1 MNRKWIRAIILGVNV
16 LRLKFVMRQKLLISF
31 LWFDSKRYLQ
41 SFSGNLQYCSCLS
54 RLHAQFLL
62 FLNCNWYSILI
73 YEFTVWLRNTS
84 VVCFARSEVLNVFQS
99 SPLAEKQYN
108 THAAQRRLCCSG
120 LNRSRCRRHKCV
132 FESNVL
138 DPLLGVSTLSNF
150 PLRVQETDISA
161 VSVR

>member
-31 LWFDSKRYLQ
+31 LWFDSERYLQ

-62 FLNCNWYSILI
+62 FLNCNWYSID
-73 YEFTVWLRNTS
+73 LRVHSLTEKHKCRLFRKKWSAKCVS
-84 VVCFARSEVLNVFQS
+84 V
-99 SPLAEKQYN
+99 SPLTEKQHN

-120 LNRSRCRRHKCV
+120 LNRSRCRRRKCV

>member
-1 MNRKWIRAIILGVNV
+1 MNRKWIRTIILGVNV
-16 LRLKFVMRQKLLISF
+16 LQLKFVMRQKLLISF
-31 LWFDSKRYLQ
+31 LWFDL
-41 SFSGNLQYCSCLS
+41 SFPVICSIVLVYRAYTPSFFCFWT
-54 RLHAQFLL
+54 AIDIQ
-62 FLNCNWYSILI
+62 LI
-73 YEFTVWLRNTS
+73 YEFTIWLRNTS

-120 LNRSRCRRHKCV
+120 LNRSRCRRRKYV